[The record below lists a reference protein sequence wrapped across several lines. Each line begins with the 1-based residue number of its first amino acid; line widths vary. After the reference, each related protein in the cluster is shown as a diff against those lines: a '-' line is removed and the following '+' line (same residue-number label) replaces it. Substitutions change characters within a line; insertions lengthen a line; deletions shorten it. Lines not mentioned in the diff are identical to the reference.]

1 MKVGLGSRGFATPRS
16 TDRRRRAR
24 NVRFPLGCQ
33 FPLPTHCGHSRGAP
47 TSCMLDNDLTRLRE
61 IIAIGGDAVA
71 IDNALVP
78 VSAAQD
84 PRSIEPL
91 LLMLRDD
98 ANDHGMWSLLHAAEA
113 YDDKTYVT
121 AFVGALPKI
130 ASTAPGWSSI
140 LMMRVL
146 NSETSRHELVRQ
158 LRDAPRASRVTAAS
172 VCEDINRADV
182 RFLAKTTVVLVAC
195 K

>member
-1 MKVGLGSRGFATPRS
+1 
-16 TDRRRRAR
+16 
-24 NVRFPLGCQ
+24 
-33 FPLPTHCGHSRGAP
+33 
-47 TSCMLDNDLTRLRE
+47 MLDNDLTRLRE

-98 ANDHGMWSLLHAAEA
+98 ANDYGMWSLLHAAEA
-113 YDDKTYVT
+113 YDDNTYVT
-121 AFVGALPKI
+121 AFVGALPQI
-130 ASTAPGWSSI
+130 VSTASGWSSV

-146 NSETSRHELVRQ
+146 NSETARHELARQ
-158 LRDAPRASRVTAAS
+158 LRDAPQASRVTAAS
-172 VCEDINRADV
+172 VCEDINRTDV